1 MLERARRAFHI
12 EGEWIV
18 DGTVKRL
25 VQVERAWRGADG
37 RGHSG
42 ARTRVG
48 APVPGT
54 VTVPKAGS

>member
-25 VQVERAWRGADG
+25 VQVERAQRSRDQGG
-37 RGHSG
+37 GTS
-42 ARTRVG
+42 ARDSDC
-48 APVPGT
+48 A
-54 VTVPKAGS
+54 